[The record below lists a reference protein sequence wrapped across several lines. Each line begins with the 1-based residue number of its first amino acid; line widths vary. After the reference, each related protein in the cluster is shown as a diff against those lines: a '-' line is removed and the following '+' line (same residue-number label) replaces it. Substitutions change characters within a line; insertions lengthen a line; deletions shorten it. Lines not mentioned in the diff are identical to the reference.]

1 MLELKPYQR
10 ECIDKI
16 NSLENGSHLVA
27 VATGLG
33 KTVIFSQIK
42 RRGRVLIL
50 SHRDELVHQPQKY
63 YDCSFGVEQASEH
76 SNGEEVVSTSVQSL
90 VRRLDKFDPNDFD
103 MIITDEAHHAAA
115 PSYKKIYKYFKP
127 RLHIGFT
134 ATPKRGD
141 KVRLNDVFDD
151 IIFSRDLKWGIEN
164 SYLSDINCFR
174 VDLGYDLSKVKKKNG
189 DFDTKQ
195 LSLSVNRPEL
205 NEKTAQAYR
214 ELAVGQTLIFAAD
227 VAHANALS
235 QLIDGSVVVTGK
247 TPADKRKQIIS
258 DFTAR
263 KIPCIINCMVFT
275 EGTDMPLI
283 ETVITA
289 RPTVNASLYTQMVGR
304 GLRLYK
310 GKKYLTLIDCVGAA
324 GRNAL
329 CTAPTLL
336 GLDYSAVPRKK
347 QQNIT
352 GMLTQMQDT
361 IEKLID
367 STPRSW
373 ILNVEKI
380 SLWAEKNEINMRGI
394 NWKQRCDGS
403 YSCSLGGGTRV
414 VIEAADNLGNSSVY
428 ILLKSYSPPQI
439 LAENVPLQFAFD
451 TAYNY
456 LSENYPGSK
465 KLWDKESAM
474 LWGQRQ
480 ISRSQLDLI
489 NRLKDNCRNRKKYD
503 FTDFDA
509 SVLNQYEASIVIDR
523 LMEN

>member
-1 MLELKPYQR
+1 MLELRPYQR
-10 ECIDKI
+10 ECVDKI
-16 NSLENGSHLVA
+16 NSLESGSHLVA

-33 KTVIFSQIK
+33 KTVIFSHIK

-76 SNGEEVVSTSVQSL
+76 SNGEEVVSASVQSL
-90 VRRLDKFDPNDFD
+90 VRRLDKFDPSDFD

-115 PSYKKIYKYFKP
+115 PSYKKIYGYFKP
-127 RLHIGFT
+127 RIHIGFT

-141 KVRLNDVFDD
+141 KVKLNDVFDD
-151 IIFSRDLKWGIEN
+151 IIFSRDLKWGIYN
-164 SYLSDINCFR
+164 NYLSDINCLR
-174 VDLGYDLSKVKKKNG
+174 VDLGYDLSNVKKKNG

-195 LSLSVNRPEL
+195 LSLSVNRPDL
-205 NEKTAQAYR
+205 NKKTVQAYR
-214 ELAVGQTLIFAAD
+214 ELAVGQTLIFATD
-227 VAHANALS
+227 IAHANALS
-235 QLIDGSVVVTGK
+235 ELIDGSVVVSGK
-247 TPADKRKQIIS
+247 TPANERKQIIS
-258 DFTAR
+258 DFTER
-263 KIPCIINCMVFT
+263 KIPCIVNCMVFT

-283 ETVITA
+283 ETVIVA

-310 GKKYLTLIDCVGAA
+310 DKKYLTLIDCVGAS
-324 GRNAL
+324 GRNDL

-336 GLDYSAVPRKK
+336 GLDYSAVPQKK

-352 GMLTQMQDT
+352 GMLTQMQET
-361 IEKLID
+361 IETLID

-380 SLWAEKNEINMRGI
+380 SLWAKENEINMRGI

-403 YSCSLGGGTRV
+403 YSCSLSGGLRL
-414 VIEAADNLGNSSVY
+414 IIDAADNLGNSSVY
-428 ILLKSYSPPQI
+428 MLKNKYSPPQMI
-439 LAENVPLQFAFD
+439 AENIPLQNAFD

-456 LSENYPGSK
+456 LSENYLYSK
-465 KLWDKESAM
+465 KLWDKDSAM
-474 LWGQRQ
+474 KWGQRK
-480 ISRSQLDLI
+480 ISYSQLNLI
-489 NRLKDNCRNRKKYD
+489 NRLKNNHRNRVKYD

-509 SVLNQYEASIVIDR
+509 SVLNQFEASIIIDR

>member
-1 MLELKPYQR
+1 MLELRPYQR

-16 NSLENGSHLVA
+16 NSLESGSHLVA

-33 KTVIFSQIK
+33 KTVIFSHIN

-63 YDCSFGVEQASEH
+63 YDCSFGVEKAAEH
-76 SNGEEVVSTSVQSL
+76 SNGEEVVSASVQSL
-90 VRRLDKFDPNDFD
+90 VRRLDKFNPNDFD

-115 PSYKKIYKYFKP
+115 PSYKKIYGYFKP

-164 SYLSDINCFR
+164 GYLSDINCLR
-174 VDLGYDLSKVKKKNG
+174 VDLGYDLSSVKKKNG

-195 LSLSVNRPEL
+195 LALSVNRPEL
-205 NEKTAQAYR
+205 NERAAQAYR

-247 TPADKRKQIIS
+247 TPADERKRIIK
-258 DFTAR
+258 DFTER

-283 ETVITA
+283 ETVIAA

-310 GKKYLTLIDCVGAA
+310 GKKYLTLIDCVGAS
-324 GRNAL
+324 GKNKL

-347 QQNIT
+347 QQDVT
-352 GMLTQMQDT
+352 GMLTQMQET
-361 IEKLID
+361 IETLID

-380 SLWAEKNEINMRGI
+380 SLWAEENKINMRGI

-403 YSCSLGGGTRV
+403 YLCSLGGGLRL
-414 VIEAADNLGNSSVY
+414 IIDAADNLGNSSVY
-428 ILLKSYSPPQI
+428 TLKNKYSPPQMI
-439 LAENVPLQFAFD
+439 AENIPLQNAFD

-456 LSENYPGSK
+456 LSENHFNSK

-474 LWGQRQ
+474 RWGQKQ
-480 ISRSQLDLI
+480 ISYSQLNLI
-489 NRLKDNCRNRKKYD
+489 NRLKDNYRNKAKYD
-503 FTDFDA
+503 FSEFDA
-509 SVLNQYEASIVIDR
+509 SALNQFEASIVIDR
-523 LMEN
+523 LIGD